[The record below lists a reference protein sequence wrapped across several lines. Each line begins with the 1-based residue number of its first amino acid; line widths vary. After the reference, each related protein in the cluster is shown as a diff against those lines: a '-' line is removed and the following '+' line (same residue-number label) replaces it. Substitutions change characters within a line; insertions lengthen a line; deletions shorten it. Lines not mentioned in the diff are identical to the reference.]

1 MTVAVFIFVL
11 IAGNLTCG
19 DTVAGISTQR
29 SSVRSVLMILKL
41 ILIPANSM
49 KKIPINTINKK
60 ALFLG
65 RAFSFMVGQDRIELS
80 TLGFS
85 VHQTRIG
92 KTAIILKNPV
102 MSKS

>member
-1 MTVAVFIFVL
+1 MTVAVFIFAL
-11 IAGNLTCG
+11 IAGNLIYG

-41 ILIPANSM
+41 IPIPANSM
-49 KKIPINTINKK
+49 KKIPISTINKK
-60 ALFLG
+60 ALFLE

-85 VHQTRIG
+85 VRNWQNF
-92 KTAIILKNPV
+92 NPLI
-102 MSKS
+102 

>member
-1 MTVAVFIFVL
+1 MTVAVFIFAL
-11 IAGNLTCG
+11 IAGNLIYG

-41 ILIPANSM
+41 IPIPANAI
-49 KKIPINTINKK
+49 KKLRLRKSTKK
-60 ALFLG
+60 PSFLG

-85 VHQTRIG
+85 VRNWQNF
-92 KTAIILKNPV
+92 NPLI
-102 MSKS
+102 